1 MGFTHVKLI
10 VGFVTHGGYEVGGYS
25 VEVRSSAFVYHTK
38 SYMQDDDL
46 ITKP

>member
-1 MGFTHVKLI
+1 M
-10 VGFVTHGGYEVGGYS
+10 VGMEVGGYC
-25 VEVRSSAFVYHTK
+25 VEVVVFVYHTK